1 MQIASIPLGYNHPAL
16 KKLAEDP
23 KMTVRRFFFY

>member
-16 KKLAEDP
+16 RKIAEDP
-23 KMTVRRFFFY
+23 KMIV